1 MKIACGKNSQRCKLF
16 VGLSVFA
23 LSCAAAHAQGQHH
36 RGSVGRPPP
45 MAVPHG
51 PPPGQIH
58 APPPSRARGQ
68 PPSQTRGQPAGQ
80 PHGQPV
86 SQAHGQPVGES
97 VRERWLAMPP
107 DARQNF
113 RRNAELWMQMSPEQ
127 RNLMRQRE
135 TMRRQIV
142 TREAEAA
149 VRDSGLQLNPQQR
162 AQFESRYIQ
171 ERRKVEQTLRQQ
183 IETER
188 QKEIPALI
196 RELKKEFQI
205 DQPVKSPAAK
215 SATSP
220 KSDK

>member
-1 MKIACGKNSQRCKLF
+1 MKIACGTIGQPCKLF
-16 VGLSVFA
+16 VGLVAFA
-23 LSCAAAHAQGQHH
+23 LGCAAAQAQPQQHH
-36 RGSVGRPPP
+36 GPVGRPAP

-51 PPPGQIH
+51 PPPMAAPHG
-58 APPPSRARGQ
+58 PPPGQVHGPPSGQ
-68 PPSQTRGQPAGQ
+68 PQGGPSGQ
-80 PHGQPV
+80 
-86 SQAHGQPVGES
+86 S

-113 RRNAELWMQMSPEQ
+113 QRNAQIWNQMTPKQ

-135 TMRRQIV
+135 TMRRQII
-142 TREAEAA
+142 TREADAA
-149 VRDSGLQLNPQQR
+149 VRDSGLQLNQQQR

-196 RELKKEFQI
+196 QQLRKEFQL
-205 DQPVKSPAAK
+205 DEPNKSPAKPAPSAK
-215 SATSP
+215 SG
-220 KSDK
+220 K